1 MKRYVAEEGSE
12 EVAAWSAEAEALAK
26 AQRMGVLTA
35 GGFRR
40 AIQAFAEDWPDL
52 VHLPFTEALASRAAD
67 LAVAHGLRGYDAVP
81 LASAL
86 LLAELVDAPVAF
98 AVFDRTLGKAARAEG
113 LGVLPEAR

>member
-1 MKRYVAEEGSE
+1 MSMPAPTPRIALIHALQGS
-12 EVAAWSAEAEALAK
+12 LPPIAK
-26 AQRMGVLTA
+26 
-35 GGFRR
+35 
-40 AIQAFAEDWPDL
+40 AFAEDWPDL

-67 LAVAHGLRGYDAVP
+67 LAVAHGLRGYDAVH

-98 AVFDRTLGKAARAEG
+98 AVFDRTLGKAAQAEG